1 MRNFCG
7 QCGRRLD
14 SRSGLCSKCD
24 SARLR
29 KRKWLLPMLL
39 ILALAMVGIFAF
51 PKAATPALPEE
62 SSVPE
67 TTQIAQWPQVE
78 LVTDAFFDDTF
89 AGIEQHGYSLQRN
102 PFYYHIP
109 QINLNLPGIKKI
121 NADIYQELYEM
132 LSVDGFPEQAPFT
145 RCLAYTVGEK
155 EDIISILVCAYDR
168 FYSGYTEDGQYAQYG
183 DDHYYI
189 VYNVNRKTGEYVTDA
204 ELLELYG
211 YTPGSFRDSITGAL
225 TSKTHE
231 FFMNNGMF
239 SVSENITQ
247 EDEWTQ
253 DWYIKLWNQSI
264 SDEYKNK
271 VMPYIDAAT
280 GDLCI
285 AATIPVINTD
295 GIEGATMNL
304 TGTSEPADPETY
316 RDVTVQ
322 WS

>member
-1 MRNFCG
+1 
-7 QCGRRLD
+7 
-14 SRSGLCSKCD
+14 
-24 SARLR
+24 
-29 KRKWLLPMLL
+29 MLL
-39 ILALAMVGIFAF
+39 ILALAIVGIFAF
-51 PKAATPALPEE
+51 SKAAAPALTEE
-62 SSVPE
+62 STVPE
-67 TTQIAQWPQVE
+67 TTQIAQWPQVA

-89 AGIEQHGYSLQRN
+89 AGSDRTGFSAQGEA
-102 PFYYHIP
+102 FYYHIP
-109 QINLNLPGIKKI
+109 QINLNLPGIQKI
-121 NADIYQELYEM
+121 NEEIYGELYEM
-132 LSVDGFPEQAPFT
+132 LSVDGFPQQAPFT
-145 RCLAYTVGEK
+145 RCLAYSVGEK
-155 EDIISILVCAYDR
+155 EDIISILVCAYDGA
-168 FYSGYTEDGQYAQYG
+168 YSGYTEDGQYVQYV
-183 DDHYYI
+183 DEHYYT

-211 YTPGSFRDSITGAL
+211 YTPGSFRDYITGAL

-253 DWYIKLWNQSI
+253 DWYFKLWNQSI
-264 SDEYKNK
+264 SDEYKSK
-271 VMPYIDAAT
+271 AMPYIDAAT

>member
-14 SRSGLCSKCD
+14 PRSGLCPECD
-24 SARLR
+24 KARLR
-29 KRKWLLPMLL
+29 RRKLAFPALLLLALL
-39 ILALAMVGIFAF
+39 IAGIFAL
-51 PKAATPALPEE
+51 PRAAQSLGMTERNLPEATE
-62 SSVPE
+62 P
-67 TTQIAQWPQVE
+67 AQWPQVE
-78 LVTDAFFDDTF
+78 LVSDAFFDDTF
-89 AGIEQHGYSLQRN
+89 AGTEQHGFSLREN
-102 PFYYHIP
+102 AFYYHIP
-109 QINLNLPGIKKI
+109 QINLNLPGIQKI
-121 NADIYQELYEM
+121 NEDIYGELYEM
-132 LSVDGFPEQAPFT
+132 LSVDGFPQQAPFT
-145 RCLAYTVGEK
+145 RCLAYTVAEK
-155 EDIISILVCAYDR
+155 GDIISILVCAYDR
-168 FYSGYTEDGQYAQYG
+168 AYSGYTEDGQYMEYV
-183 DDHYYI
+183 DDHYYT

-204 ELLELYG
+204 EPLELYG
-211 YTPGSFRDSITGAL
+211 YTPGSFRDYITGSL

-271 VMPYIDAAT
+271 AMPYIDAAT